1 MRGVEQMIKSMKELV
16 EEKRKQLDEIRRKNE
31 NDK

>member
-31 NDK
+31 NDN